1 MSHLLHY
8 LPMTLVNNE
17 LIEYNLVKYQHD
29 YIFHLFKLL
38 KDKIK
43 THILTGE
50 SLMDYRNEKKQD
62 NHISVESKLNKH
74 KEKHK
79 EKHNDVL
86 ENLDSIKE
94 DYKTHIK
101 LYDNFHIHKL

>member
-8 LPMTLVNNE
+8 LPMTLANNE
-17 LIEYNLVKYQHD
+17 LTHYKLVKYQHD

-43 THILTGE
+43 THILTEE
-50 SLMDYRNEKKQD
+50 SLMEYRNEKKPD
-62 NHISVESKLNKH
+62 NHINVESKLIR
-74 KEKHK
+74 HK
-79 EKHNDVL
+79 EKHNDLL
-86 ENLDSIKE
+86 EKLNSIKE
-94 DYKTHIK
+94 EFETHIK

>member
-8 LPMTLVNNE
+8 LPTTLVNNE

-29 YIFHLFKLL
+29 YILHLFKLL

-43 THILTGE
+43 THILTEE
-50 SLMDYRNEKKQD
+50 SLMNYRNEKKPD
-62 NHISVESKLNKH
+62 NHINVESKLNKH
-74 KEKHK
+74 KEKH
-79 EKHNDVL
+79 NDLL

-94 DYKTHIK
+94 DFETHIK
-101 LYDNFHIHKL
+101 LCDNFHIHKL